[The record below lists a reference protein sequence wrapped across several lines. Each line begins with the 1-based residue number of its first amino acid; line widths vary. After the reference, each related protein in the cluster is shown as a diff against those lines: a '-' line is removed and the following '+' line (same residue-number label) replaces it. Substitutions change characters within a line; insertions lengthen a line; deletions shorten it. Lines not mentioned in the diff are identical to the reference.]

1 MTLFNARM
9 KLGRTGVLCTPLYSM
24 NNLSMVK
31 KSLLFDTLLQF
42 FVSTFI
48 SIKNETFHEYGA
60 KHNFGVNNNNEQ
72 IAAAGH

>member
-9 KLGRTGVLCTPLYSM
+9 MLGGTGVLSTPLHSM

-31 KSLLFDTLLQF
+31 KSLLFEILLQF

-48 SIKNETFHEYGA
+48 SILNETFHEYGA
-60 KHNFGVNNNNEQ
+60 KHNLGINNNNEQ
-72 IAAAGH
+72 TAAAEH

>member
-1 MTLFNARM
+1 MLR
-9 KLGRTGVLCTPLYSM
+9 TPLHSM

-31 KSLLFDTLLQF
+31 EPLLFDILLQF

-60 KHNFGVNNNNEQ
+60 KHNLGINYNNEQ
-72 IAAAGH
+72 TAAAER